1 MIASAARAVAITAA
15 TAVRD
20 LKPALSSK
28 FHRLAGCSM
37 GKESRSMFV
46 FFIFIDR
53 RTSVKILP

>member
-46 FFIFIDR
+46 FIFIFI
-53 RTSVKILP
+53 VGLP

>member
-1 MIASAARAVAITAA
+1 MIAKAARAVAITAA

-37 GKESRSMFV
+37 GKESRSIV
-46 FFIFIDR
+46 VFIFIVG
-53 RTSVKILP
+53 T